1 MSSCVRPPCRRRQPM
16 MSGRAEL
23 RRGAAVPAEPN
34 LDVGRVRSPHHCC
47 SVGQVGEAE
56 PKTALRR
63 DTYMFAVQMADDH
76 CALGFARTGNSYM
89 NSISAILGPARNVV
103 DAGAATIVDDVD
115 RLGLRR

>member
-1 MSSCVRPPCRRRQPM
+1 
-16 MSGRAEL
+16 
-23 RRGAAVPAEPN
+23 
-34 LDVGRVRSPHHCC
+34 
-47 SVGQVGEAE
+47 
-56 PKTALRR
+56 
-63 DTYMFAVQMADDH
+63 MFAVQMADDH